1 MWVGD
6 GEAAK
11 GVWVGVRGRRRL
23 QRLMRSSII
32 ALKKMTV
39 YYLLTTS
46 YSPAYRLTHSLTNVP
61 SP

>member
-1 MWVGD
+1 M
-6 GEAAK
+6 
-11 GVWVGVRGRRRL
+11 WVGVRGRRRL

-46 YSPAYRLTHSLTNVP
+46 YSPAYLLTHSLTNEP